1 MKARI
6 KNYLLLTKTEWN
18 GLIVLVLLIAG
29 ALAAPA
35 INRRLNVEK
44 PVNFKKVDLAVA
56 ELQRA
61 GVKPYLN
68 EERETASAHLQVKP
82 FKFNPNKLPVE
93 SWKRLG
99 LSVRQIKGI
108 KNYEASGGNFN
119 IKADVKKMYTLSAGD
134 YQRLEPYIDLPAGK
148 QLNIAEHR
156 LVVELN
162 TADSATLA
170 KLKGIGPA
178 FARRIIQYRTRLGGF
193 YKKQQLT
200 EVFGLDEMHYKDIQQ
215 QFTVDKKRVKKFN
228 VNTAEYEDLKNFP
241 YLSYKQ
247 INAIV
252 QYRKQHGDYDSV
264 NELSN
269 VAIIDLATLKKARPY
284 LTVQ

>member
-44 PVNFKKVDLAVA
+44 PVKFKKVDLAVA

-68 EERETASAHLQVKP
+68 DEEEIASAHLQVKL

-93 SWKRLG
+93 SWQRLG
-99 LSVRQIKGI
+99 LSLRQIKGI
-108 KNYEASGGNFN
+108 KNYEASGGRF
-119 IKADVKKMYTLSAGD
+119 ITKADVKKMYTLTAED
-134 YQRLEPYIDLPAGK
+134 YQRLQPYINLPADK

-162 TADSATLA
+162 TADSATLT

-178 FARRIIQYRTRLGGF
+178 FAHRIIQYRTRLGGF

-200 EVFGLDEMHYKDIQQ
+200 EVFGLDEIYYKDIQQ
-215 QFTVDKKRVKKFN
+215 QFTVDRKRIKKRN
-228 VNTAEYEDLKNFP
+228 VNAAEYEDLKNFP

-247 INAIV
+247 VNAIV
-252 QYRKQHGDYDSV
+252 QYRKQHGNYESV
-264 NELSN
+264 EELSN
-269 VAIIDLATLKKARPY
+269 VAIIDLATLKKAGPY